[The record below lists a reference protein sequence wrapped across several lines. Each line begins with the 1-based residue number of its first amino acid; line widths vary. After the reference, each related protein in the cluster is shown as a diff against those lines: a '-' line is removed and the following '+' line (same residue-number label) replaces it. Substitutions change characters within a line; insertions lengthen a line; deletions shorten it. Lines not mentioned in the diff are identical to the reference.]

1 MDVSV
6 WKVPLF
12 LAAGVVAGFLNT
24 VAGGGSFVAFP
35 LLVLFGYPAHVAN
48 GTLRITIVLQNLVAV
63 PAYAREGYFF
73 PKQSLFCSLVAVP
86 AAVLGALTAVHL
98 DPESFR
104 LVSAVLVLLV
114 LGTLFVHPDRW
125 TRSDPLARIRWGR
138 AMPSINPRARPCQR
152 ARAAPRRV
160 SPTCS
165 RGPVA
170 LASGEAR
177 HAPERSEPV
186 HREQPVRPLLRA
198 RLLPGALAILVLA
211 GCAQPPALAPEAA
224 HVTAAGAGGVSA
236 QGVEVEVVADRW
248 RYDPRDLP
256 ERVTPVGRPVPAP
269 NR

>member
-1 MDVSV
+1 MDVSA

-73 PKQSLFCSLVAVP
+73 PKESLVCSLVAVP
-86 AAVLGALTAVHL
+86 AAVLGALAAVHL

-125 TRSDPLARIRWGR
+125 TRSDPVARIRWAR
-138 AMPSINPRARPCQR
+138 AMPLFAAVGFYGGFFQLGVGMPFLAVAVLAAGWDLVTANSIKVTVILLFTAVSLAVFATHDQVAWAPGLLLGVGSMAGAWLGARSAVTHGPGWIR
-152 ARAAPRRV
+152 WIMVAIAVVAA
-160 SPTCS
+160 
-165 RGPVA
+165 
-170 LASGEAR
+170 
-177 HAPERSEPV
+177 
-186 HREQPVRPLLRA
+186 A
-198 RLLPGALAILVLA
+198 RLL
-211 GCAQPPALAPEAA
+211 AA
-224 HVTAAGAGGVSA
+224 
-236 QGVEVEVVADRW
+236 
-248 RYDPRDLP
+248 
-256 ERVTPVGRPVPAP
+256 
-269 NR
+269 